1 MENEFTKEITALI
14 DKYFNEKKISLE
26 DIEAVIGH
34 CSGYFAG
41 KEISVNVFLKHFKL
55 IDLSKEIEISDDET
69 FDKISPSEH
78 EDIKGKYN
86 KIFDGTDLEAKV
98 FEINGAAFNSLVK
111 QYKSSKKYLD
121 IYFILDSSGERNL
134 MLKFTSESKGEN
146 FTLKNGDHQYIINK
160 KNLQLADSESLL
172 DLRNKFV
179 VRYENEIT
187 RLPEKPHTILTR
199 DELAEIKEVSGI
211 LKLYPCIDSTDR
223 VSLTSEYNDASGG
236 TNYGNRGSLYP

>member
-1 MENEFTKEITALI
+1 MGTKNLLILLFTSVLILSCHKKLSDKGENISQLNETLSMTKDTVKNNSVDSISIAKRDPIFHDIT
-14 DKYFNEKKISLE
+14 
-26 DIEAVIGH
+26 
-34 CSGYFAG
+34 
-41 KEISVNVFLKHFKL
+41 
-55 IDLSKEIEISDDET
+55 
-69 FDKISPSEH
+69 PSEH
-78 EDIKGKYN
+78 EDIKRKYN

-111 QYKSSKKYLD
+111 KYKSSKKYLD

-134 MLKFTSESKGEN
+134 MLKFTSEPKGEN

-179 VRYENEIT
+179 LRYENEIT

-223 VSLTSEYNDASGG
+223 VSLTSEYNDASGK